1 MFHKTISDGRAAN
14 VAQRQEEP
22 AETFEVKTRDK
33 TIQVPKIYDFQF
45 YSDVEATRN
54 LAHDI

>member
-14 VAQRQEEP
+14 VTQRQEEP
-22 AETFEVKTRDK
+22 AETFEVKARDK

-45 YSDVEATRN
+45 YSDVESTRN